1 MDRAPTSI
9 TPNTEQALT
18 RRRAE
23 LDQLE
28 DSLTEA
34 HWQTREEKRNVVP
47 NGQSSSTEQQKTMVS
62 LLRHQVLLL
71 AMKNGRAPLP
81 ISPALW
87 KGLHRQGFLN
97 DVYDLGSLARRLLF
111 LGDGRILLA
120 ELRVQAAAKPTA
132 EEKTSKEME
141 NAKESR
147 PQFEEER

>member
-1 MDRAPTSI
+1 
-9 TPNTEQALT
+9 
-18 RRRAE
+18 
-23 LDQLE
+23 
-28 DSLTEA
+28 
-34 HWQTREEKRNVVP
+34 VVP
-47 NGQSSSTEQQKTMVS
+47 NGQNSSTEQQKMMVS

-87 KGLHRQGFLN
+87 KGLHRLGFLN

-132 EEKTSKEME
+132 EEKTLNEME